1 MAVAGLLAVAAIAV
15 AKSATVGVGTASV
28 HGHKESVAVNAKGVT
43 IYELGPETSRHLVCK
58 SQSCFAAW
66 PPVKAKGA
74 LTKMAG
80 VTGKL
85 GTIKRDGFTQVTLNG
100 HPLYTFEGDHNQA
113 GIANGNGIV
122 AFGGTWHV
130 VVAGSAKAA
139 KAPVGGGGGGGGW

>member
-15 AKSATVGVGTASV
+15 AKSATIGVGTASV

-43 IYELGPETSRHLVCK
+43 IYELGPETSRHLVCR

-74 LTKMAG
+74 MTKMAG
-80 VTGKL
+80 VTGKV

-100 HPLYTFEGDHNQA
+100 KPVYTFVEDGGRRGEAEGD
-113 GIANGNGIV
+113 GIRN
-122 AFGGTWHV
+122 FGGVWHV
-130 VVAGSAKAA
+130 FKEG
-139 KAPVGGGGGGGGW
+139 

>member
-15 AKSATVGVGTASV
+15 AKSATVGIGRASV

-58 SQSCFAAW
+58 SQTCFAAW

-74 LTKMAG
+74 VTKMAG

-85 GTIKRDGFTQVTLNG
+85 GTIKRDGFTQVTLDG
-100 HPLYTFEGDHNQA
+100 KPVYTFVEDGGRRGEAEGD
-113 GIANGNGIV
+113 GIRN
-122 AFGGTWHV
+122 FGGVWHV
-130 VVAGSAKAA
+130 FKES
-139 KAPVGGGGGGGGW
+139 